1 MKNIMEEKNSSS
13 IEDTNEMLSIIF
25 DKYTSSFLTL
35 IIVIIISVISA
46 LISIFIAYS
55 GSISDYM
62 YIVKVNVFIS
72 LVTFI
77 MSFNALYQLFAIS
90 NSAYKNFSNSS
101 NSNINNIEKKVKQK
115 NFIEKI
121 IVNNK
126 PQLHESRKGY
136 TQLSRDILTSQNI
149 IVESTT
155 NLVEKLPDNF

>member
-13 IEDTNEMLSIIF
+13 IEDTNEMLSTVF

-46 LISIFIAYS
+46 LISIFIAFS

-115 NFIEKI
+115 NFIQKI
-121 IVNNK
+121 IDFYN
-126 PQLHESRKGY
+126 
-136 TQLSRDILTSQNI
+136 
-149 IVESTT
+149 
-155 NLVEKLPDNF
+155 

>member
-1 MKNIMEEKNSSS
+1 MEEKNSSS

-121 IVNNK
+121 IDFYN
-126 PQLHESRKGY
+126 
-136 TQLSRDILTSQNI
+136 
-149 IVESTT
+149 
-155 NLVEKLPDNF
+155 